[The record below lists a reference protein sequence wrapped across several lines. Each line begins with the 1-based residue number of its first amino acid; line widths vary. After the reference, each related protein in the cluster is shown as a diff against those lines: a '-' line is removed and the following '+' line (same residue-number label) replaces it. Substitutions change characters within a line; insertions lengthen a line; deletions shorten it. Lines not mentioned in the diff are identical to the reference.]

1 MNYPRPEPKAAADTA
16 DSLNNRAL
24 SYIDLG
30 RTEEAETTWQEALKV

>member
-30 RTEEAETTWQEALKV
+30 RTYDEDVTPYV